1 MTIKIFVDWKNEEII
16 TREEYDKRAK
26 KIAEDLRT
34 SDSSFFEF
42 LEENYSHRELW
53 EADEE
58 QRAKIMEYWSDICL
72 KDAYCELDFDEAMLE
87 V

>member
-1 MTIKIFVDWKNEEII
+1 MTIKIFVDWQNEEIV
-16 TREEYDKRAK
+16 TREEYDKRAREM
-26 KIAEDLRT
+26 AEELRIN
-34 SDSSFFEF
+34 DSNFSEF

-58 QRAKIMEYWSDICL
+58 QRTKITRYWADECL
-72 KDAYCELDFDEAMLE
+72 KDAYRELDFEEVMLE

>member
-1 MTIKIFVDWKNEEII
+1 MIIEIFVDWQNEEII
-16 TREEYDKRAK
+16 TREEYDKRAREK
-26 KIAEDLRT
+26 AEELRIN
-34 SDSSFFEF
+34 DSNFSEF

-58 QRAKIMEYWSDICL
+58 QHTKIMEYWIDKCL
-72 KDAYCELDFDEAMLE
+72 EDAYCELGFDEVTLE